1 MNHAKSVG
9 LAVVGGYLRQKFVVR
24 HSCRRRQ
31 IEFFS
36 DAALYVF
43 GYVDSQLNALL
54 VFCHIK
60 KCLVDRQWLYDVCII
75 MENRVDM
82 LGNLFIHTHPY
93 RCEYQLR
100 TAAKSNDRRHRA
112 VDSITTGF
120 IAGGRNHSATPFVAY
135 GNGLAA
141 QLRIVAL
148 LDCRKKCVHVDMYYF
163 PQFLIFHTAKLHKKR
178 KRPSPRRRFQTTFSL
193 LLYQT
198 SLLETC
204 DAVDLTTY
212 YIFNLYLINSQTKK
226 QT

>member
-1 MNHAKSVG
+1 
-9 LAVVGGYLRQKFVVR
+9 
-24 HSCRRRQ
+24 
-31 IEFFS
+31 
-36 DAALYVF
+36 
-43 GYVDSQLNALL
+43 
-54 VFCHIK
+54 
-60 KCLVDRQWLYDVCII
+60 
-75 MENRVDM
+75 M

-120 IAGGRNHSATPFVAY
+120 IAGGRNHSAMPFVAY